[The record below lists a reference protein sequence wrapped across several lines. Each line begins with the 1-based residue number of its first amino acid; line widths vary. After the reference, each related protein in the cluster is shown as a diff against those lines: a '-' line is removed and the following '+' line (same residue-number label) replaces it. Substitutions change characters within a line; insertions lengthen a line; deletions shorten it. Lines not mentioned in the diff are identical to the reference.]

1 MHMAEIATRPLHR
14 LGGGAAAVVRGAGAV
29 IKSLVRSW
37 RNRRV
42 VGDLLEF
49 DDRMLADIGL
59 MRGDVTAALSSP
71 SGTDP
76 STRLRIF
83 AVERRAGL
91 RAQALER
98 EARRAA
104 RLTGESVE

>member
-14 LGGGAAAVVRGAGAV
+14 LGGGAAAVVRGAVSVVA
-29 IKSLVRSW
+29 SLVRSW

-71 SGTDP
+71 TGTDP

-91 RAQALER
+91 RAQAIER
-98 EARRAA
+98 EAQRAA
-104 RLTGESVE
+104 RLTGEAVE